1 MLWYVYILLCNSHAY
16 YVGLTHNVEERLKSH
31 KSKKNI
37 ATKEYS
43 QIELLYTETYKARPV
58 AEKREKQLKGWSVA
72 KKKAL
77 IIGNI
82 PLLKKLC
89 KA

>member
-1 MLWYVYILLCNSHAY
+1 MLWYVYILLCNSNTY
-16 YVGLTHNVEERLKSH
+16 YVGLTHNVEARLKSH
-31 KSKKNI
+31 KSKENI
-37 ATKEYS
+37 ATKEYY
-43 QIELLYTETYKARPV
+43 QVELQYTETYKARPT

-77 IIGNI
+77 ISGNI

-89 KA
+89 KP